1 MIYGYIR
8 MAAVFSFNK
17 AVRNNRYV
25 GYLLLNQV
33 DSAGINIEELFAL
46 DNDAVSALLTEV
58 QNTFVTKKIIINP
71 CSVGSSIYET
81 AIKIGSIQSYN
92 VDHLFIKILNS
103 NKLLAGMKDIFE
115 KRFNKEIDDPDL
127 NRIYELFNILNEEQ
141 KASLLVGKSSY
152 QELIINMG
160 SNINE
165 SDLNMMNMIFP

>member
-58 QNTFVTKKIIINP
+58 QNTFVTKKIIINH
-71 CSVGSSIYET
+71 CSVGSSTYET

-103 NKLLAGMKDIFE
+103 NKLLAGMKNILE
-115 KRFNKEIDDPDL
+115 KRLNKEIDDSDL